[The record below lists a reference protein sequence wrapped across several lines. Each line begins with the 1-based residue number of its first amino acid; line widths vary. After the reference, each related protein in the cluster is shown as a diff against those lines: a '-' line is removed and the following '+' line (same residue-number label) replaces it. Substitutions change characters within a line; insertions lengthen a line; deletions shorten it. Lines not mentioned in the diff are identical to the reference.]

1 LIVVDTGIFLAY
13 FVASDPD
20 HETARVLLESTD
32 RRLATTPLVI
42 AELDY
47 FILERF
53 GPDVEARV
61 LRYLLESPVSITPF
75 GAAELAACTRLL
87 ARYKDLELGLTDA
100 SVLSAAEDL
109 GTSTIATLD
118 FRDFRAVT
126 TESGRAF
133 DLLPRG

>member
-1 LIVVDTGIFLAY
+1 MIVVDTGIFLAY

-42 AELDY
+42 AELDF

-53 GPDVEARV
+53 GPEVEARV
-61 LRYLLESPVSITPF
+61 LRSLLESPVSITPF
-75 GAAELAACTRLL
+75 GPVELAACTRLL
-87 ARYKDLELGLTDA
+87 TRYQDLELGLTDA
-100 SVLSAAEDL
+100 SVMSAAEDL
-109 GTSTIATLD
+109 GTLTIATLD